1 MGFHVPALKPRAI
14 KCYGSYQ
21 VASPTGSVSGQTG
34 GAGHDVLSFRW
45 ASLTVD
51 CIVWWVKWQFNVTTG
66 FTAGQYVQ
74 HSLYKARIFSAS
86 PSGATSIVPAT
97 GDQKR
102 HDSMADSVLTAFQI
116 ATTGDITIG
125 TRTLEAK
132 PMRTRGLWCPTTT
145 IVQQAEDITP
155 AQQPYLMLLTAN
167 GAAATG
173 QGFVL
178 QNDVTLGAGGVITLN
193 VEVCWSEIKPD
204 SFWTDDVSFN
214 VDMNLR

>member
-1 MGFHVPALKPRAI
+1 MFYYPALKPRAI
-14 KCYGSYQ
+14 KAVGSYQ
-21 VASPTGSVSGQTG
+21 VASPTGSVTTQTG
-34 GAGHDVLSFRW
+34 GAGHDILSFRW
-45 ASLTVD
+45 ASTTLD
-51 CIVWWVKWQFNVTTG
+51 CIVWWVKWQFNVITG

-74 HSLYKARIFSAS
+74 HSLYKARVFSVS
-86 PSGATSIVPAT
+86 PSAATSLIPAT

-102 HDSMADSVLTAFQI
+102 HDSMADSALTAFQI

-145 IVQQAEDITP
+145 VVQQAEDITP
-155 AQQPYLMLLTAN
+155 AQQPYLMLLTSG
-167 GAAATG
+167 GAAANG

-178 QNDVTLGAGGVITLN
+178 QNDVTMGAAGVIIVN

-204 SFWTDDVSFN
+204 SFYADDSTASSNFYGGT
-214 VDMNLR
+214 